1 MPLVRVL
8 EPEVMDTREDAVEYD
23 AMDFTEVNSAFA
35 QRAAEFGPP
44 NARVLDVGTGTARI
58 PILIC
63 QRRSDWHITAIDLSS
78 NMLKVGEKN
87 VREAGLQQ
95 RIHLQLVDA
104 KTLPFPDGT
113 FDMVV
118 SNSIVH
124 HIPEP
129 LRALEEMRRVLK
141 EEGALLVRDLFRPE
155 TLEELEELV
164 ERVCINDT
172 PYGKKLFRDSLHA
185 ALTVEEVQDLVRQA
199 GLTNCRIYQ
208 SSDRHWTIERAWRSS
223 TS

>member
-1 MPLVRVL
+1 MPLDRVL
-8 EPEVMDTREDAVEYD
+8 EPEVMDTWEDAIEYD

-35 QRAAEFGPP
+35 QRAAELGPP

-63 QRRSDWHITAIDLSS
+63 QRRPDWHITAIDLSS

-87 VREAGLQQ
+87 VCEAALKE
-95 RIHLQLVDA
+95 RIHLQLIDA
-104 KTLPFPDGT
+104 KTLPFPDGV

-129 LRALEEMRRVLK
+129 LHALEEMRRVLK
-141 EEGALLVRDLFRPE
+141 KGGALLVRDLFRPATQE
-155 TLEELEELV
+155 QLEELV
-164 ERVCINDT
+164 ERVCANDT
-172 PYGKKLFRDSLHA
+172 PNQKKLFRDSLHA
-185 ALTVEEVQDLVRQA
+185 ALTLEEVQILARKA
-199 GLTNCRIYQ
+199 GLTGCRIYQ
-208 SSDRHWTIERAWRSS
+208 SSDRHWTIERAWRA
-223 TS
+223 TY